1 MKGLIYRDALV
12 WYRRYLRI
20 PLFIMVPGGII
31 VSLTLKASGV
41 IVQESGFGFL
51 MFLPLNLL
59 FFFFFF
65 FLEDEKD
72 NWDKYLRTLQ
82 FSAKKIV
89 MSRMIMFAGFQ
100 FACFLYSSLCGV
112 ISYLIYAEYPLMS
125 YVVFAFVMLAFS
137 LIGMLVVV
145 PFPYQLG
152 GRGVQQVVMFI
163 FFMPLMIAG
172 QLQNLGVSQETMTKI
187 FLYAAIIFLIV
198 LPFASFKFSVRFFQK
213 KIIC

>member
-59 FFFFFF
+59 F
-65 FLEDEKD
+65 LEDEKD
-72 NWDKYLRTLQ
+72 NWDKYLRTLP

>member
-65 FLEDEKD
+65 F
-72 NWDKYLRTLQ
+72 
-82 FSAKKIV
+82 KIV

>member
-65 FLEDEKD
+65 FD
-72 NWDKYLRTLQ
+72 Y
-82 FSAKKIV
+82 
-89 MSRMIMFAGFQ
+89 
-100 FACFLYSSLCGV
+100 
-112 ISYLIYAEYPLMS
+112 
-125 YVVFAFVMLAFS
+125 
-137 LIGMLVVV
+137 
-145 PFPYQLG
+145 
-152 GRGVQQVVMFI
+152 
-163 FFMPLMIAG
+163 
-172 QLQNLGVSQETMTKI
+172 
-187 FLYAAIIFLIV
+187 
-198 LPFASFKFSVRFFQK
+198 
-213 KIIC
+213 

>member
-65 FLEDEKD
+65 FFFASVFCEKD
-72 NWDKYLRTLQ
+72 CHVQNDYVCGLSICL
-82 FSAKKIV
+82 FSV
-89 MSRMIMFAGFQ
+89 FFPVRSYF
-100 FACFLYSSLCGV
+100 
-112 ISYLIYAEYPLMS
+112 ISYICGISADVLRCVCVCYA
-125 YVVFAFVMLAFS
+125 
-137 LIGMLVVV
+137 
-145 PFPYQLG
+145 
-152 GRGVQQVVMFI
+152 GVQFDRDACCCSFPVSARRTRRATGSDVYLFYASHDCGAASKSRRFSGNNDEDIFVCCHYFSYCLAVCVFQVFRAI
-163 FFMPLMIAG
+163 FSEKNYL
-172 QLQNLGVSQETMTKI
+172 LKLGC
-187 FLYAAIIFLIV
+187 L
-198 LPFASFKFSVRFFQK
+198 SF
-213 KIIC
+213 

>member
-1 MKGLIYRDALV
+1 MVQALSAHSAFYSDSGRHHRV
-12 WYRRYLRI
+12 ADSESVRRNRA
-20 PLFIMVPGGII
+20 GIRFR
-31 VSLTLKASGV
+31 VSHVFALKLA
-41 IVQESGFGFL
+41 
-51 MFLPLNLL
+51 
-59 FFFFFF
+59 

-72 NWDKYLRTLQ
+72 NWDKYLRTLP

-145 PFPYQLG
+145 PFSYQLG

>member
-1 MKGLIYRDALV
+1 MVQALSAHSAFYHGSGRHHRV
-12 WYRRYLRI
+12 ADSESVRRNRA
-20 PLFIMVPGGII
+20 GIRFR
-31 VSLTLKASGV
+31 VSHVFALKLA
-41 IVQESGFGFL
+41 
-51 MFLPLNLL
+51 
-59 FFFFFF
+59 FFFFF

-72 NWDKYLRTLQ
+72 NWDKYLRTLP

-145 PFPYQLG
+145 PFSYQLG

>member
-1 MKGLIYRDALV
+1 M
-12 WYRRYLRI
+12 
-20 PLFIMVPGGII
+20 
-31 VSLTLKASGV
+31 
-41 IVQESGFGFL
+41 
-51 MFLPLNLL
+51 
-59 FFFFFF
+59 
-65 FLEDEKD
+65 
-72 NWDKYLRTLQ
+72 RTLP

-145 PFPYQLG
+145 PFSYQLG

>member
-51 MFLPLNLL
+51 I
-59 FFFFFF
+59 
-65 FLEDEKD
+65 KD
-72 NWDKYLRTLQ
+72 NWDKYLRTLP